1 MPAGTI
7 GVAIATVSMLMRDAV
22 ALQENGFFHG
32 SPPPPT
38 PSLAATAAATAHR
51 RTHAPGGADTRAPQ
65 RMRRD
70 SLRCAV
76 ARRGSGPCRYTSIVW
91 LTIFF
96 HAFGGLTVAAVVKYA
111 NSILKGFAAGE

>member
-1 MPAGTI
+1 MGPPPPP
-7 GVAIATVSMLMRDAV
+7 
-22 ALQENGFFHG
+22 
-32 SPPPPT
+32 SPPPPLPQGT
-38 PSLAATAAATAHR
+38 DA
-51 RTHAPGGADTRAPQ
+51 RTRGGADTRAHQ

-70 SLRCAV
+70 SLLCAV
-76 ARRGSGPCRYTSIVW
+76 ARRCSGPCRYTSIVW